1 MDQQTKWK
9 EILETLN
16 EATLTKTNNELVRQY
31 RLALKDIKAQAKVF
45 IEEYDKLSFS
55 KRLEAERLLSI
66 GQQIQDIL
74 EDTSRT
80 VTQTIAQ
87 GTGNMAKNG
96 YYSMFYGFE
105 GEYSL
110 NIPMGFLDE
119 DYIRS
124 VVNSPVNGQIFSQ
137 RIHKNTVRLAEATTQ
152 SLIQGTIDGKGYGY
166 VAKRIEHLTEAD
178 YKRALRIARTE
189 GGRAS
194 SISQQNAYDEA
205 KSVGVKLKKRWVATF
220 DENTRNSHREL
231 DGQTVD
237 ADKQFTSPVSG
248 AMGNGPRLMGT
259 PAEDIN
265 CRCTTIAIVEGYE
278 PGLRLDNQTG
288 EEIKNMTYAEW
299 LEYKGIPK

>member
-1 MDQQTKWK
+1 MEQLTKWV
-9 EILETLN
+9 EILEELN
-16 EATLTKTNNELVRQY
+16 ELTITKTNTELVRQY
-31 RLALKDIKAQAKVF
+31 RIALREIKARAKVY
-45 IEEYDKLSFS
+45 IETYEQLSFS

-74 EDTSRT
+74 NETSKA
-80 VTQTIAQ
+80 VTQSIAQ

-96 YYSMFYGFE
+96 YYSTFFGFE

-124 VVNSPVNGQIFSQ
+124 VVNNPVNGQLFSQ
-137 RIHKNTVRLAEATTQ
+137 RIHKNTTRLAEATTR

-178 YKRALRIARTE
+178 YRRALRIARTE

-205 KSVGVKLKKRWVATF
+205 KNVGVKLKKRWVATF
-220 DENTRNSHREL
+220 DENTRNSHRAL

-237 ADKQFTSPVSG
+237 SDKSFTSPVSG
-248 AMGNGPRLMGT
+248 AMGQGPRLMGS

-278 PGLRLDNQTG
+278 PGLRLDNETG
-288 EEIKNMTYAEW
+288 EAIKNMSYTEW
-299 LEYKGIPK
+299 LDYKGVPK

>member
-1 MDQQTKWK
+1 MNQRNKWI
-9 EILETLN
+9 EILDELN
-16 EATLTKTNNELVRQY
+16 EVTLTQTNSELVRQY
-31 RLALKDIKAQAKVF
+31 RIAITEIKAKAKVF
-45 IEEYDKLSFS
+45 IEQYDQLSFS

-74 EDTSRT
+74 NETSKA
-80 VTQTIAQ
+80 VTQSIAQ

-96 YYSMFYGFE
+96 YYSTFFGFE
-105 GEYSL
+105 GGYSL

-124 VVNSPVNGQIFSQ
+124 VVNNPVNGQLFSQ
-137 RIHKNTVRLAEATTQ
+137 RIHKNTTRLSRATTQ
-152 SLIQGTIDGKGYGY
+152 SIIQGAIDGKGYGY
-166 VAKRIEHLTEAD
+166 VAKRIEDLTEAD
-178 YKRALRIARTE
+178 YRRALRIARTE

-205 KSVGVKLKKRWVATF
+205 KNVGVKLKKRWVATF
-220 DENTRNSHREL
+220 DENTRNSHRAL

-237 ADKQFTSPVSG
+237 SDKSFTSPVSG
-248 AMGNGPRLMGT
+248 AMGQGPRLMGS

-278 PGLRLDNQTG
+278 PGLRLDNETG
-288 EEIKNMTYAEW
+288 EAIKNMSYTEW
-299 LEYKGIPK
+299 LKYKGVPK